1 MSYKK
6 YFNQSSFD
14 WKFTTYGRSPSSTP
28 HSLVVKEGVASG
40 VGEWVQPL
48 VIGVLG
54 LLSVA
59 LAVVVAKQ
67 NPEAARR
74 IGAFFVRLSGR
85 LTGMLGRHPQEEQE
99 EQYEL
104 PGLPAAPVTQRSL
117 ANRTDSER
125 MRRCTDV

>member
-6 YFNQSSFD
+6 YFNQSAFD

-74 IGAFFVRLSGR
+74 IGAHFVRLFGR
-85 LTGMLGRHPQEEQE
+85 LASMLGRHPPEEQE

-104 PGLPAAPVTQRSL
+104 PPSPAVLENQRSL

-125 MRRCTDV
+125 RRCSAV

>member
-6 YFNQSSFD
+6 HFNQSATD
-14 WKFTTYGRSPSSTP
+14 WKFTHGRSPSSTA
-28 HSLVVKEGVASG
+28 HSFVAGEGVTSG
-40 VGEWVQPL
+40 VGDWVQPL

-54 LLSVA
+54 LASVV

-74 IGAFFVRLSGR
+74 IGAHFVRLFGR
-85 LTGMLGRHPQEEQE
+85 LAGMVGHHPQDEQE

-104 PGLPAAPVTQRSL
+104 PPSPVALGTQRSL

-125 MRRCTDV
+125 RNCSAV